1 MNRGGWSGLISL
13 RKIRKATLF
22 DGLKVTNQVVAHLE
36 IFSRSVLRQVA
47 ADAGSLTMIKR
58 LVSSANRRILE
69 TTSVFISLIYTKNSK
84 GRKIEP

>member
-13 RKIRKATLF
+13 SEIRKATLF
-22 DGLKVTNQVVAHLE
+22 EGLKVTNQVVAHLE

-47 ADAGSLTMIKR
+47 ADVGSLTMIKR

-69 TTSVFISLIYTKNSK
+69 PISVTISLIYTRKSK
-84 GRKIEP
+84 GS